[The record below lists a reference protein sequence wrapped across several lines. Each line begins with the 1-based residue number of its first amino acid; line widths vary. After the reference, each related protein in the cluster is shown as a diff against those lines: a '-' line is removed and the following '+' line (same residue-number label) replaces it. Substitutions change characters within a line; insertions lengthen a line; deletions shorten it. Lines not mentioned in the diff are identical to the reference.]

1 MTERCLGNSAKNVL
15 VERFTRRSPNV
26 MEYEFFMGM

>member
-15 VERFTRRSPNV
+15 LERFTRSPNV
-26 MEYEFFMGM
+26 MEYEFLMGM